1 MFNNYR
7 ARRNGVSKN
16 YRGRGRGRGP
26 SGPISAVPRDARS
39 QAGQPRN
46 VTPRDLQ
53 SRITRHLQELYVYRS
68 TGTLPRRP
76 VINYQEPPPD
86 DPGEWADVAEYYH
99 NRVAQEQMENENSD
113 RMDTDPLPEEGVGRH
128 RGPRPPVPK
137 FEWPIPPVP
146 RPQPKPQAEPQY
158 GLTAANHDPVGKQFV
173 ENPITYDE
181 PAVAGF
187 SVDDRA
193 MEHFENGQL
202 LKAVIFQYLLDKLE
216 PLFDKVA
223 SSTNEGLHEI
233 TDQIRI
239 GRTSFFP
246 LLGEREGMCTRYDAV
261 AEVYKNEVNAV
272 VKASR
277 PFDTKLIEN
286 IREELQMLKDLCRK
300 IAGPPRKT
308 IGQTGSVAA
317 YCALELV
324 KLAPQE
330 HARHTSWMVDIPS
343 GLDVTIRLVNSAL
356 NHSVIKAA
364 IKARSDAGQAAAN
377 LLDWLHAAKGD
388 IIRVLNEYESLYRK
402 QKAAF
407 ELSIWSSGQDQQ
419 KLEDLAILKAL
430 HSTLFGPC
438 FQSMGRTVIS
448 DLKKRYLPTFG
459 LFVQDRQGWSNLWEP
474 VHRALQKALKL
485 ETQDGSLVCPVTE
498 FELASFLELTQEEK
512 DLLAGTDIE
521 DLIDYGEFE

>member
-1 MFNNYR
+1 MINR
-7 ARRNGVSKN
+7 RQRRNRVAKTS
-16 YRGRGRGRGP
+16 RDDGRGP
-26 SGPISAVPRDARS
+26 SGPVSAVPRDDRP
-39 QAGQPRN
+39 QAGVPRN

-53 SRITRHLQELYVYRS
+53 SRITGHLQEF

-76 VINYQEPPPD
+76 VIDYQEPPPD
-86 DPGEWADVAEYYH
+86 DPGEWADVAEYYR

-113 RMDTDPLPEEGVGRH
+113 KMDTDPLPEEGVGRH

-137 FEWPIPPVP
+137 FDWYAPRVP
-146 RPQPKPQAEPQY
+146 RPQPKPQAKPQY
-158 GLTAANHDPVGKQFV
+158 GLTAANHDPVDNKQLV
-173 ENPITYDE
+173 ENPITYGDA
-181 PAVAGF
+181 AVACF

-193 MEHFENGQL
+193 KEHLENGQL
-202 LKAVIFQYLLDKLE
+202 LKAVIFQGLLDKLE
-216 PLFDKVA
+216 SPLDKVV
-223 SSTNEGLHEI
+223 SSANEGLHET

-239 GRTSFFP
+239 GLLSFFSF
-246 LLGEREGMCTRYDAV
+246 LGEREGMCTRYDAV

-300 IAGPPRKT
+300 IAGPARKT
-308 IGQTGSVAA
+308 IGQTGSVPA
-317 YCALELV
+317 YCSIELT

-330 HARHTSWMVDIPS
+330 HARQTSWLVDIPS
-343 GLDVTIRLVNSAL
+343 GLDVTISLAKTAL

-364 IKARSDAGQAAAN
+364 IKARSNAGEAAASIP
-377 LLDWLHAAKGD
+377 DWLHTAKGD

-419 KLEDLAILKAL
+419 KLEDIARLKAL
-430 HSTLFGPC
+430 HSALFGPC
-438 FQSMGRTVIS
+438 FQSMGRTVMLE
-448 DLKKRYLPTFG
+448 LKQRYLPTFT
-459 LFVQDRQGWSNLWEP
+459 LFIQDRRGWSNLWEP
-474 VHRALQKALKL
+474 IHRALQKALKL

-498 FELASFLELTQEEK
+498 FKLASFLELTQEEK
-512 DLLAGTDIE
+512 DLSSGTDIE